1 MFSYKYITIIFVLI
15 IIYLLYKSKE
25 GFDAGAD
32 NIIHIFN
39 KNHLGDCVIMMIYLY
54 HIKDFL
60 HDSKQHV
67 KFYINSNY
75 INQIREFIPN
85 DNVTLHPLEEKPA
98 HAHDAWFAK
107 SFNLLDKQK
116 NFLPFLAKHSN
127 RLADLFKT
135 PKMDSFV
142 YDDTD
147 LNARYARLDPA
158 KYHDVDFLIINSKP
172 QSGQLEYDE
181 AAWNSIVEDL
191 GRLYKVVTTL
201 KVGNI
206 PCTMDDKLSI
216 KDIAAI
222 STHAKNIIAVNTGPL
237 IGCFN
242 RAAMENVKQW
252 YIFDKYYNFG
262 EPTFK
267 SVLDFKE
274 IRETFL

>member
-15 IIYLLYKSKE
+15 IIYFLYKRKE
-25 GFDAGAD
+25 GFNSD
-32 NIIHIFN
+32 NTLHIFN
-39 KNHLGDCVIMMIYLY
+39 QYHLGDCVFMMIYLQ
-54 HIKDFL
+54 HIKDFIINTGRRI
-60 HDSKQHV
+60 
-67 KFYINSNY
+67 KFYINKNY
-75 INQIREFIPN
+75 IDQIREFIPN
-85 DNVTLHPLEEKPA
+85 ENVTLHPLEEKPA
-98 HAHDAWFAK
+98 QVHDVWIAH
-107 SFNLLDKQK
+107 SFHFLDNQK
-116 NFLPFLAKHSN
+116 NFLPFMTKHSN
-127 RLADLFKT
+127 RLADEIFKA
-135 PKMDSFV
+135 PKMETFV
-142 YDDTD
+142 YTDADLDT
-147 LNARYARLDPA
+147 RYSRLDPA

-206 PCTMDDKLSI
+206 PCTLDDKLSI

-222 STHAKNIIAVNTGPL
+222 STRAKNIIAINTGPL

-242 RAAMENVKQW
+242 SAALKNVQKW
-252 YIFDKYYNFG
+252 YIFDTHYNFL